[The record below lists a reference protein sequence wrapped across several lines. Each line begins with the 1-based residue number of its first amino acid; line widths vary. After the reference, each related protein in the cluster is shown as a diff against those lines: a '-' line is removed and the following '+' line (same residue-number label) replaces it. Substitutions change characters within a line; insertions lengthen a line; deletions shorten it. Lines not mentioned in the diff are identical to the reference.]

1 MPIPVGDL
9 GGSVRPWALGD
20 GVGFVLANRN
30 IMWATHEHLKSS
42 RFSVKSKLTG
52 ETNLNG
58 ELFYPTNPSVLL

>member
-1 MPIPVGDL
+1 MRIPVGDL

-20 GVGFVLANRN
+20 GIGFVLANRN

-52 ETNLNG
+52 EMNLNC